1 MCGNVMNVCV
11 FVCDIACDYRNQSSE
26 KITAEIISLLACD
39 FVSHLVA
46 LQTYKDESILDCSL
60 GTTKIKLSSL
70 RQ

>member
-1 MCGNVMNVCV
+1 MGYVMNVCV

-26 KITAEIISLLACD
+26 ITAEIISLLACD

-46 LQTYKDESILDCSL
+46 YKDEYIWDCSI
-60 GTTKIKLSSL
+60 GTTQIKLSSL